1 MPLVDENRVI
11 VKLGLKLVEQTK
23 NLGLRSILKSAGYSK
38 IDSTTISFGVAPR
51 INASGRRGHQE
62 DALKLFLSKE
72 IMKLMSLHK
81 N

>member
-38 IDSTTISFGVAPR
+38 IDSTTISFGVA
-51 INASGRRGHQE
+51 
-62 DALKLFLSKE
+62 LV
-72 IMKLMSLHK
+72 
-81 N
+81 